1 MIKQSLF
8 GVALALAIATP
19 AAAQAPKPTTEAAR
33 PAAAAPKSAA
43 PKSPAKSATPQPQ
56 NPENR
61 YVPAIMQPKLL
72 TVSGCLK
79 RDSDW
84 ELTDATLAGQQN
96 KTTYKLEGI
105 SGARLSLFVGKRI
118 EATGALQGEARTG
131 GKNLPRFEATAVQEA
146 TGTCP

>member
-1 MIKQSLF
+1 
-8 GVALALAIATP
+8 
-19 AAAQAPKPTTEAAR
+19 
-33 PAAAAPKSAA
+33 
-43 PKSPAKSATPQPQ
+43 
-56 NPENR
+56 
-61 YVPAIMQPKLL
+61 
-72 TVSGCLK
+72 VSGCLT
-79 RDSDW
+79 RGSDW

-118 EATGALQGEARTG
+118 EATGALQGEVRTG